1 MGLGPPASR
10 DLVPRAPRRGARFD
24 ADQGTFKPARHW
36 LLRFETCIQIEAKM
50 RFLLLALV
58 GAITVLGTPAQAQNY
73 PWCAQ
78 YSGRALGGA
87 MNCGFVSFAQC
98 MATVSG
104 IGGFCVQNTTYQPP
118 ARVRRKKTY

>member
-1 MGLGPPASR
+1 
-10 DLVPRAPRRGARFD
+10 
-24 ADQGTFKPARHW
+24 
-36 LLRFETCIQIEAKM
+36 M
-50 RFLLLALV
+50 RFLLLALI

-104 IGGFCVQNTTYQPP
+104 IGGFCVQNITYRPP
-118 ARVRRKKTY
+118 PPRVRRKRIY